1 MSIAMVVLIG
11 VMFAT
16 GTYLMLHRTLTR
28 IVFGIAVLGNG
39 VNLLILAGSGPSGN
53 APIIGSADDFTD
65 ALPQALILTA
75 IVIGFALQAF
85 VLALAWRGWTTDGND
100 IVEDDIEDRRIAAA
114 KDSTSDPDLG
124 DADLEKREVG
134 P

>member
-11 VMFAT
+11 VLFGT

-28 IVFGIAVLGNG
+28 IVFGIAMLGNG
-39 VNLLILAGSGPSGN
+39 VNLLLLVAAGPSGD
-53 APIIGSADDFTD
+53 APIIGSTDAFTD

-85 VLALAWRGWTTDGND
+85 VLALAWRGWTIDGND
-100 IVEDDIEDRRIAAA
+100 IVEDDIEDRRIAA
-114 KDSTSDPDLG
+114 DQEDV
-124 DADLEKREVG
+124 ER
-134 P
+134 